1 MAFRVPDAVLL
12 ITTADPAARLILT
25 RVAALGSL
33 VVPEILPDL
42 ALSLSLFPPA
52 TPLVFCS
59 QFIHSFLILF
69 LAAPLQ

>member
-42 ALSLSLFPPA
+42 ALSLSLSFPLLLLLFFA
-52 TPLVFCS
+52 LN
-59 QFIHSFLILF
+59 LYILS
-69 LAAPLQ
+69 